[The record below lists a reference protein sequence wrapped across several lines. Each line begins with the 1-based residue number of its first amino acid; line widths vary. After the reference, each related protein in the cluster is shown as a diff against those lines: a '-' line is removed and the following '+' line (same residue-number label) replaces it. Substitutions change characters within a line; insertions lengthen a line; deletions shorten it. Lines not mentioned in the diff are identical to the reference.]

1 MKLDTNV
8 LINLIAEVLEL
19 EVDNINESTTSDEV
33 ENWDSVSTITLM
45 TVICEE
51 YGVEPSFDVIDSFT
65 SVEKIQKLLKDL

>member
-65 SVEKIQKLLKDL
+65 SVKKIQKLLKDL